1 MYRLWEPGELERV
14 LAHPEMTAA
23 ELAAMLPGRTAK
35 AVRRIRERHGRH
47 RAAPRAPLCAVCG
60 ARPVYVESRSAG
72 RLGLCQ
78 GCYADEVRRRAE
90 DRKRLN
96 AARRQLERA
105 EAVGQGEL
113 RGSYG
118 EGSGR

>member
-1 MYRLWEPGELERV
+1 M

-23 ELAAMLPGRTAK
+23 ELSAMLPGRTAK

-47 RAAPRAPLCAVCG
+47 RDAPRAPLCAVCG

-105 EAVGQGEL
+105 EAAKRGE
-113 RGSYG
+113 SEG
-118 EGSGR
+118 EA